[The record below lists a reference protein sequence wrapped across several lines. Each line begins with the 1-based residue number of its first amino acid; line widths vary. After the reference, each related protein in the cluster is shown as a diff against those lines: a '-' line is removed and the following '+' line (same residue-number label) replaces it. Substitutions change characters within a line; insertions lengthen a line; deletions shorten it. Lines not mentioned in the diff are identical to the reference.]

1 MPHITTADWD
11 LPDPFVIPFTAQT
24 DHIDSLNHV
33 NNAAYVLWCQEAGW
47 RHSQALGLGI
57 EDYRALD
64 TAMAI
69 RHAEYDYIGAAYL
82 DEHLVMGTWLTHCDG
97 KLQLERRFQLIR
109 PAQNGNDQSQ
119 TILRGRWQLVSIGMS
134 SGKARR
140 MPEPFR
146 RIYGD
151 AVITK
156 P

>member
-1 MPHITTADWD
+1 MQQIAASEWD
-11 LPDPFVIPFTAQT
+11 LPTPFALPFTVQT
-24 DHIDSLNHV
+24 EHIDSLNHV

-47 RHSQALGLGI
+47 RHSQALGLDI
-57 EDYRALD
+57 ADYRTLD
-64 TAMAI
+64 AAMAI

-82 DEHLVMGTWLTHCDG
+82 DEKLVMGTWLTHCDG

-109 PAQNGNDQSQ
+109 PTGDASGRCQ

-151 AVITK
+151 AVVTA

>member
-1 MPHITTADWD
+1 MQHVAADWD
-11 LPDPFVIPFTAQT
+11 LPDPFVLPFTVQPE
-24 DHIDSLNHV
+24 HIDSLNHV

-82 DEHLVMGTWLTHCDG
+82 DEHLMMGTWLTHCDG
-97 KLQLERRFQLIR
+97 KLQLERRFQLVR
-109 PAQNGNDQSQ
+109 SGQNESNQPK
-119 TILRGRWQLVSIGMS
+119 TILRGRWQLVSIGMT

-151 AVITK
+151 AVVTAL
-156 P
+156 